1 MVHSK
6 QGQKGGRENLWFKHF
21 SSASGNPIQLL
32 ACHQGEVGLVLQI
45 SDRNIIIP
53 PLPLNGITQFRTIF
67 QNSNIYAL
75 AGVGISCAVGMR
87 IIR

>member
-1 MVHSK
+1 MVNSK
-6 QGQKGGRENLWFKHF
+6 QGQKGGRENCDVSVSLCFGRCY
-21 SSASGNPIQLL
+21 ALL

-53 PLPLNGITQFRTIF
+53 PLPLNGITQIRKIF

-75 AGVGISCAVGMR
+75 AGVGISYAVGVR
-87 IIR
+87 IIG